1 MGRDKEPKPAA
12 SKVPEPAPV
21 IGLDGRPVRPPKGHK
36 QRGAGTII
44 TAKAPIV
51 TNEGIVLK
59 IHERLP
65 STLLSEYCQR
75 EKRPGP
81 KYLPAPPG
89 HRFRVFL
96 EDTKNSK
103 NDLNF
108 LPVQKFESD
117 KMARDYAALLA
128 LFHFQKTLPLERK
141 LPEPFASTWLQLLAT
156 DKAEAAEKAGPGRKG
171 AGTSSKAAS
180 KVGGGSE
187 ETETGVGLKTS
198 GTNDVAIG
206 TASTI
211 VSASVVID
219 SNNDDHDN
227 IEASAAVGYQKY
239 VKQAA
244 PAPEVKLDR
253 ATADWLCDDC
263 GNQNFAKLLS
273 GVPRLK
279 CFKCQAKKSA
289 TCELVISAAAA
300 AAAEA
305 NGSTSISTASTATTL
320 SLSNVKQS
328 GGGLDRVTSKD
339 KLALSTGALST
350 GASISVK
357 ATKAPPAAVLDLKSA
372 TVHASQ
378 GEADRKKEEE
388 KHAKKR
394 KNAFFDALRRANRP
408 TAVLLCPN
416 MRRMLEHALGLV
428 SESNGITNSE
438 LAEMGIIEGGVDG
451 AGESQQQG
459 ESEGAVLKLV
469 DNMEREGQGKQA
481 P

>member
-1 MGRDKEPKPAA
+1 MGRDKEPKAA
-12 SKVPEPAPV
+12 APKVPPEPAPV
-21 IGLDGRPVRPPKGHK
+21 IGLDGKPVRPPKGHK

-171 AGTSSKAAS
+171 AGTSSKAVS
-180 KVGGGSE
+180 KVAE
-187 ETETGVGLKTS
+187 LEAGVGLKMS
-198 GTNDVAIG
+198 GNDEVTTD

-211 VSASVVID
+211 VSASIAVD
-219 SNNDDHDN
+219 HNDESESTD
-227 IEASAAVGYQKY
+227 ASAAVGYQKY

-263 GNQNFAKLLS
+263 GNQNFCKLLS
-273 GVPRLK
+273 GAPRLK

-289 TCELVISAAAA
+289 TCELVISAAAE

-305 NGSTSISTASTATTL
+305 TGYTTISTASSAAATV
-320 SLSNVKQS
+320 SLSSAKQS
-328 GGGLDRVTSKD
+328 GGASLDRVTSKD
-339 KLALSTGALST
+339 KLALSAST
-350 GASISVK
+350 ASIGVGVSIK
-357 ATKAPPAAVLDLKSA
+357 PLKAPPAAVLDLKSA

-416 MRRMLEHALGLV
+416 MRRMLERALGLV
-428 SESNGITNSE
+428 SELTGNNAE
-438 LAEMGIIEGGVDG
+438 LAEMGIIEGGEGTGV
-451 AGESQQQG
+451 SQQQD
-459 ESEGAVLKLV
+459 EGAVLKVV
-469 DNMEREGQGKQA
+469 DNMEREGQGTQA